1 MKILFII
8 PVYKPAY
15 IYGGLMAVVYLLAE
29 SLVRNGH
36 DVTVYT
42 TTANGKEELNVKT
55 DEEVLVDGVKVY
67 YFKRYT
73 KGNSHLSPGFW
84 NKIFQTVKDFDVV
97 HLHSWWSP
105 AIVAAAAVCR
115 MRGVKPILS
124 PHGMFCDY
132 ILTTN
137 NKVKKQILQT
147 VVGKSLLKNTFLH
160 VSTPMEWEESQL
172 ILKDKWDGAIISNLV
187 ELDNIKPPATKETN
201 SVFTVGFISRID
213 PKKGLDILIKALSK
227 VSFDY
232 KLKVAG
238 TGEDDY
244 VNKLKTLAIEC
255 GNADKIEWVGWKDNV
270 QKMKFYSE
278 IDLFALTSHNE
289 NFAVV
294 VIESLSVGT
303 PVFLGKN
310 VGLSSY
316 VAEKQLG
323 WITNI
328 HDTDQVA
335 ADLEIAY
342 RESDKRNFIYEN
354 APAIISHDFD
364 KNLLTK
370 QYTDYYK
377 TLMPQ

>member
-1 MKILFII
+1 
-8 PVYKPAY
+8 
-15 IYGGLMAVVYLLAE
+15 MAVVYLLAE

-42 TTANGKEELNVKT
+42 TTANGKEDLDVKT
-55 DEEVLVDGVKVY
+55 GEEVIVDGVKVY

-115 MRGVKPILS
+115 MRGIKPILS

-137 NKVKKQILQT
+137 NKIKKQILQT

-160 VSTPMEWEESQL
+160 VSTPMEWDESQL
-172 ILKDKWDGAIISNLV
+172 ILKDEWAGAIIPNLV
-187 ELDNIKPPATKETN
+187 ELDNIKSPEKKEAN

-227 VSFDY
+227 VSFSY
-232 KLKVAG
+232 KLQVAG
-238 TGEDDY
+238 TGEEDY
-244 VNKLKTLAIEC
+244 VNSLKNLALEC
-255 GNADKIEWVGWKDNV
+255 GNANKIEWVGWKDNV
-270 QKMKFYSE
+270 QKMEFYSE

-316 VAEKQLG
+316 VAGKQLG

-328 HDTDQVA
+328 QDINQVA
-335 ADLEIAY
+335 ADLELAY
-342 RESDKRNFIYEN
+342 RESDKRKFIHEN
-354 APAIISHDFD
+354 APAIISHDFN

-377 TLMPQ
+377 TLISQ

>member
-1 MKILFII
+1 
-8 PVYKPAY
+8 
-15 IYGGLMAVVYLLAE
+15 MAVVYLLAE

-55 DEEVLVDGVKVY
+55 GEEVLVDGVKVY

-84 NKIFQTVKDFDVV
+84 NKIYQTVTDFDVV

-115 MRGVKPILS
+115 LRGVKPILS

-137 NKVKKQILQT
+137 NKVKKQILQN

-172 ILKDKWDGAIISNLV
+172 ILKDKWEGAVISNLV
-187 ELDNIKPPATKETN
+187 ELDNSKPPVRKEKN
-201 SVFTVGFISRID
+201 SVFTIGFISRID
-213 PKKGLDILIKALSK
+213 PKKGLDILIQALSK
-227 VSFDY
+227 VSFNY
-232 KLKVAG
+232 KLLVAG
-238 TGEDDY
+238 TGEEEY
-244 VNKLKTLAIEC
+244 VNKLKNLAIEC

-303 PVFLGKN
+303 PVLLGKS

-316 VAEKQLG
+316 VEEKQLG

-328 HDTDQVA
+328 NDINQVA
-335 ADLEIAY
+335 IDLELVY
-342 RESDKRNFIYEN
+342 QEVDKRKYIHEN
-354 APAIISHDFD
+354 APGIITRDFD
-364 KNLLTK
+364 KNFLTK

-377 TLMPQ
+377 TLIPQ

>member
-1 MKILFII
+1 
-8 PVYKPAY
+8 
-15 IYGGLMAVVYLLAE
+15 MAVVYLLAE

-42 TTANGKEELNVKT
+42 TTANGKEELDVKVG
-55 DEEVLVDGVKVY
+55 EEVLVDGVKVF

-84 NKIFQTVKDFDVV
+84 NKIFLTVKDFDVV

-115 MRGVKPILS
+115 LRGVKPILS

-160 VSTPMEWEESQL
+160 VSTPMEWKESQA
-172 ILKDKWDGAIISNLV
+172 ILKNPWEGAIISNLV
-187 ELDNIKPPATKETN
+187 ELDSVKPTGGKKPGQP
-201 SVFTVGFISRID
+201 FTIGFISRID

-232 KLKVAG
+232 RLQVAG
-238 TGEDDY
+238 TGEDEY
-244 VNKLKTLAIEC
+244 VNSLKALAVEC
-255 GNADKIEWVGWKDNV
+255 GNADKVKWVGWKNNV
-270 QKMKFYSE
+270 QKMQFYSE

-294 VIESLSVGT
+294 VIESLSIGT
-303 PVFLGKN
+303 PVFLSRS
-310 VGLSSY
+310 VGLSGY
-316 VAEKQLG
+316 VESKDLG
-323 WITNI
+323 WVTDIEDISEVTTN
-328 HDTDQVA
+328 
-335 ADLEIAY
+335 LERVYKEKHKQEVIK
-342 RESDKRNFIYEN
+342 ET
-354 APAIISHDFD
+354 APAIIAHDFNKD
-364 KNLLTK
+364 YLTN

-377 TLMPQ
+377 TLLAK

>member
-42 TTANGKEELNVKT
+42 TTANGKEELDVKT
-55 DEEVLVDGVKVY
+55 GEEVIVDGVKVY

-84 NKIFQTVKDFDVV
+84 NKIFQTVRDFDVV

-172 ILKDKWDGAIISNLV
+172 ILKDKWDGAVISNLV
-187 ELDNIKPPATKETN
+187 ELDNIKPPVREQAN
-201 SVFTVGFISRID
+201 RVFTIGFISRID

-232 KLKVAG
+232 KLQVAG
-238 TGEDDY
+238 TGEEEY
-244 VNKLKTLAIEC
+244 VNKLKDLAVKC

-303 PVFLGKN
+303 PVFLGEN

-328 HDTDQVA
+328 HDINKVA
-335 ADLEIAY
+335 EDLELAY
-342 RESDKRNFIYEN
+342 QESDKRKFIHKN
-354 APAIISHDFD
+354 APDIISHDFD
-364 KNLLTK
+364 KNFLTK
-370 QYTDYYK
+370 QYTDYYESLI
-377 TLMPQ
+377 TQ

>member
-1 MKILFII
+1 
-8 PVYKPAY
+8 
-15 IYGGLMAVVYLLAE
+15 MAVVYLLAE

-42 TTANGKEELNVKT
+42 TTANGKEELDVKVG
-55 DEEVLVDGVKVY
+55 EEVLVDGVKVF

-84 NKIFQTVKDFDVV
+84 NKIFLTVNDFDVV

-115 MRGVKPILS
+115 LRGVKPILS

-147 VVGKSLLKNTFLH
+147 VVGKSLLKNTYLH
-160 VSTPMEWEESQL
+160 VSTPMEWKESQA
-172 ILKDKWDGAIISNLV
+172 ILKNPWEGAIISNLV
-187 ELDNIKPPATKETN
+187 ELDSVKPTGGKKPGQP
-201 SVFTVGFISRID
+201 FTIGFISRID

-232 KLKVAG
+232 KLQVAG

-244 VNKLKTLAIEC
+244 VNSLKALAVEC
-255 GNADKIEWVGWKDNV
+255 GNADKVEWVGWKNNV
-270 QKMKFYSE
+270 QKMQFYSE

-294 VIESLSVGT
+294 VIESLSIGT
-303 PVFLGKN
+303 PVFLSRS
-310 VGLSSY
+310 VGLSGY
-316 VAEKQLG
+316 VESKDLG
-323 WITNI
+323 WV
-328 HDTDQVA
+328 TDIEDINEVTA
-335 ADLEIAY
+335 NLELVYKEKGKQDVIKETAPSIIA
-342 RESDKRNFIYEN
+342 
-354 APAIISHDFD
+354 HDFNKD
-364 KNLLTK
+364 YLTN

-377 TLMPQ
+377 TLLTK